1 MKLDWLKARQ
11 TKYTAYVSL
20 YILVVVAI
28 LGAANWLANRYNKSY
43 DSTAN
48 KRFSL
53 SEQTTKVAKNLKK
66 PVKIL
71 YFDVSSKFAGARD
84 LLDRYDNLS
93 PKLTVEYVDTDKR
106 PQYVRAMGVRTY
118 GTTIV
123 EAGEKREEAKSVTE
137 EEVTG
142 ALIRAL
148 KSRER
153 GVCFVSGS
161 GEHSID
167 DSGRTGFSKTK
178 EALEKNNYKARAI
191 SLFERPEVPK
201 DCTVLIFGGP
211 TKDYVAPEV
220 AAIKSYVENGGRALF
235 LLDPVLKMGHE
246 VMADNTDLLALLQEW
261 GVTLDNDL
269 VLDTSGVG
277 QLFGLG
283 PEIPLVSNYE
293 SQPIVRAM
301 KGTATVF
308 PLVRSLDTKQGG
320 KTMIEKLFA
329 TSENSFATTN
339 LSSPTIEIDP
349 KKDRRGPLTLAAAG
363 TYNTGKQNEPGRFV
377 VVGGSTWATNG
388 FLPVHSVGNQDLF
401 LNMMN
406 WLSSDEDLISIRP
419 KAPENRPL
427 ALTNAQ
433 VNRIFL
439 SSVAGFPLIILL
451 GGVAVWWKRR

>member
-71 YFDVSSKFAGARD
+71 YFDKSSEFARARD

-106 PQYVRAMGVRTY
+106 PQFVRAMGVRTY

-246 VMADNTDLLALLQEW
+246 VTADNVDLLALLQAW

-293 SQPIVRAM
+293 SQPIVRDM

-329 TSENSFATTN
+329 TSENSFATVN
-339 LSSPTIEIDP
+339 LSSPSIEIDP

-363 TYNTGKQNEPGRFV
+363 SYNTGKQNEPGRFV

-433 VNRIFL
+433 VSRIFL
-439 SSVAGFPLIILL
+439 SSVVGFPLIILL